1 MPKPSRPSTR
11 HIHRSSPTLL
21 HHGVQLLV
29 EVLRLLVQRVELQQ
43 TLAEQTRLA
52 QLAQLVVGVGNVVDA
67 FVGLESVIN
76 HQGARVIESG
86 LLVIDG
92 QQAKPSGS
100 VCRSQCREDTLPSP
114 SIV

>member
-76 HQGARVIESG
+76 QGYALSQSGGCNSRKFRRTSPARTF
-86 LLVIDG
+86 L
-92 QQAKPSGS
+92 
-100 VCRSQCREDTLPSP
+100 CFSP
-114 SIV
+114 RRTRN